1 KKYICLPLALRG
13 RTFVQPYF
21 VYCPALEVICCYYGR
36 DKVRL
41 HVRSLLVVFPW
52 TQRHFKPPGNAKVQA
67 HGKKV
72 LGAINNAVH
81 HLDSMI
87 KLHIDP
93 ENFRVCI
100 LIIFRVTYTFLP
112 YVESQ
117 NVLVLS

>member
-1 KKYICLPLALRG
+1 PIPWSD
-13 RTFVQPYF
+13 T
-21 VYCPALEVICCYYGR
+21 
-36 DKVRL
+36 
-41 HVRSLLVVFPW
+41 LLVVFPW

-112 YVESQ
+112 YVP
-117 NVLVLS
+117 LSAETQEIFPHTVDDTYCGVVSHSKSKWRMLYFHFRHAKVKHS

>member
-1 KKYICLPLALRG
+1 MISPFLGQIRLFHL
-13 RTFVQPYF
+13 YF
-21 VYCPALEVICCYYGR
+21 SSFENL
-36 DKVRL
+36 
-41 HVRSLLVVFPW
+41 S
-52 TQRHFKPPGNAKVQA
+52 KPSGNAIQA

-100 LIIFRVTYTFLP
+100 LIIFREIFPHTVDDTYCGVVSHSKSKWRMLYFHFRHAK
-112 YVESQ
+112 VKHS
-117 NVLVLS
+117 

>member
-1 KKYICLPLALRG
+1 VQ
-13 RTFVQPYF
+13 RTHFSGQTM
-21 VYCPALEVICCYYGR
+21 
-36 DKVRL
+36 
-41 HVRSLLVVFPW
+41 LLVVFPW

-100 LIIFRVTYTFLP
+100 LIIFREIFPHTVDDTYCGVVSHSKSKWRMLYFHFRHAK
-112 YVESQ
+112 VKHS
-117 NVLVLS
+117 

>member
-1 KKYICLPLALRG
+1 NEW
-13 RTFVQPYF
+13 TYF
-21 VYCPALEVICCYYGR
+21 FTEYAIAI
-36 DKVRL
+36 RL
-41 HVRSLLVVFPW
+41 LYLSNMFFSFNRLLVVFPW

-117 NVLVLS
+117 NVLVISFKYFIIE